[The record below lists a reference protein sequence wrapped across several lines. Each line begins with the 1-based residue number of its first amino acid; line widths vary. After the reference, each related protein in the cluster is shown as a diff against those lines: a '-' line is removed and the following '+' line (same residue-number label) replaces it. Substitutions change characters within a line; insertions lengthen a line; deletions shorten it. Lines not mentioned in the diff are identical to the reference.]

1 MPRRWLVGL
10 GVLLLVVTGALL
22 ARFARA
28 SIRAPVFDAVFTCT
42 GRVTALL
49 VNDEATWIGTSGGLA
64 RWQRAGSQ
72 PVVYT
77 ARQGLTGNHVTSIAP
92 VVGRDWG
99 SGMPPA
105 VVVGTDGGAATYFSR
120 PGPQLANAGLPALSG
135 RVGALLTGSS
145 TWAAVGPQ
153 VWELQGEAWQPV
165 GGPLPAAITCLEEH
179 DRVLW
184 AGTSRGLFRLSEGQW
199 GRITCR
205 DDPLANSVTCL
216 VSQIPALYVG
226 TVGGLFVYAGG
237 HWSAVTAREGL
248 PDNHV
253 TSFSG
258 LYRHGLCVGTYG
270 GGLAILHDG
279 EVERIAGSPAYITS
293 LGAGFMEEK
302 LWVGTDGQGLYTWDG
317 HAWSR
322 HPFGTG
328 LPDHN
333 ITSLATDG
341 RRVFAGT
348 FEGGV
353 TTLDG
358 TEWRGSGTGLG
369 STWINH
375 VAFGQGR
382 AWARTSGGDL
392 YVRDGDTWHLVTKQ
406 SGLTKPWTSCVD
418 SAGDNIWVGT
428 WGAVSKFDGRN
439 WSNFAPKPA
448 LAGQVVTAVA
458 VLGRDLWV
466 GTGKGGLVRYH
477 GATGQWE
484 TYSLGNGL
492 TDTWIT
498 SLAVWRNCVW
508 VGTFSGGLCKY
519 DGRAWEH
526 LGAPAPLPSARVS
539 CLAATDCLYAGTL
552 EGLCRFD
559 GRTWTTYGR
568 GDGLPSEVIQAL
580 CVADD
585 RLWVGTPEGLASA
598 KLVAVKE
605 P

>member
-1 MPRRWLVGL
+1 
-10 GVLLLVVTGALL
+10 
-22 ARFARA
+22 
-28 SIRAPVFDAVFTCT
+28 
-42 GRVTALL
+42 
-49 VNDEATWIGTSGGLA
+49 
-64 RWQRAGSQ
+64 
-72 PVVYT
+72 
-77 ARQGLTGNHVTSIAP
+77 VTSLSP
-92 VVGRDWG
+92 
-99 SGMPPA
+99 S
-105 VVVGTDGGAATYFSR
+105 AT
-120 PGPQLANAGLPALSG
+120 
-135 RVGALLTGSS
+135 
-145 TWAAVGPQ
+145 
-153 VWELQGEAWQPV
+153 
-165 GGPLPAAITCLEEH
+165 
-179 DRVLW
+179 
-184 AGTSRGLFRLSEGQW
+184 
-199 GRITCR
+199 
-205 DDPLANSVTCL
+205 
-216 VSQIPALYVG
+216 
-226 TVGGLFVYAGG
+226 
-237 HWSAVTAREGL
+237 
-248 PDNHV
+248 
-253 TSFSG
+253 G
-258 LYRHGLCVGTYG
+258 LYVGTYG
-270 GGLAILHDG
+270 GGVA
-279 EVERIAGSPAYITS
+279 VVRSERVQPLAGSPKYVTCLS
-293 LGAGFMEEK
+293 VDQRTGVLWLGTES
-302 LWVGTDGQGLYTWDG
+302 DGVFRWDG
-317 HAWSR
+317 KTWERRLVANEPPGHS
-322 HPFGTG
+322 
-328 LPDHN
+328 
-333 ITSLATDG
+333 ITSLAAG
-341 RRVFAGT
+341 ASGLFVGT
-348 FEGGV
+348 FEHGVARRQGGSW
-353 TTLDG
+353 LDP
-358 TEWRGSGTGLG
+358 GTGPA